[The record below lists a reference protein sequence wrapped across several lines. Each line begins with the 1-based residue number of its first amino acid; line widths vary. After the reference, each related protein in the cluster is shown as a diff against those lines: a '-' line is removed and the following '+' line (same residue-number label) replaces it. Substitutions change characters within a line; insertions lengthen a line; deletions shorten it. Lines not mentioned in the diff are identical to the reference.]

1 MIRPQGGRRTGAAL
15 LLMLALTA
23 CARDSAGVGES
34 APAAG
39 GLVKGSVA
47 ALMPGRKAKAAP
59 APAPDPGALAQAA
72 LASVKGPVMLGAFQA
87 APQAQFVLGMVGEN
101 GAMRSYQTPDQRG
114 VVLRGGLLAAT
125 RGFGRDLMSSD
136 TEEVGRL
143 IRAAQAGEAPR
154 VQRYLDGAGTER
166 PLPMRCTVT
175 PGAVVDQG
183 GLQARQVAEH
193 CEGSGAKIDNLYLVA
208 EGGRILASQ
217 QWAGPGLGTLILQ
230 VLRD

>member
-1 MIRPQGGRRTGAAL
+1 MILPKGGRRSGAAL
-15 LLMLALTA
+15 VLMLALAA

-34 APAAG
+34 GPSAG
-39 GLVKGSVA
+39 GLVKGGVS
-47 ALMPGRKAKAAP
+47 ALMPGRKAAA

-143 IRAAQAGEAPR
+143 IRAAQAGAAPR

-183 GLQARQVAEH
+183 GLQARQVTEH